1 VEYWNNGWRKII
13 LKNLSYPPNI
23 PVFHPSIIPKYW
35 SERSLYMEVRKVDRF
50 DEEVVASLA
59 QYTLPQI
66 LFKQA
71 ERLGPTKIAMREKM
85 YGIWLAYSWQDYFG
99 YTKNVALG
107 LLSLGLKRGENVGII
122 TDNHPEWLF
131 TEIGAQVLGA
141 ITVNLFTSSIAKEL
155 ATILKRIQAAYVIA
169 QDQEQVDKLLEMKEQ
184 LSHVR
189 KVIYIDPTGMRNYT
203 HHPWLM
209 SFQELIKRGK
219 ALDKAEPHRFEEE
232 LWKGKP
238 DEVALM
244 IMTSGTTGIP
254 KLAMISHQ
262 SFTEI
267 ARKWVETAPIGVGDN
282 WISITPTAWI
292 VDQMWGVGVSPLTGM
307 TMNFPETLETQAE
320 DFREIGPVVVIT
332 SSRFWEELASKIR
345 VKIADAGFVKR
356 KLFDLGEKIGGA
368 VVDRESKK
376 EPVPTFLGILH
387 KILARVVYRPLLD
400 RVGCAQIR
408 AAITGGHPISPDVIR
423 FFRAK
428 GLNLKHAY
436 GLTEGGGVFQVQP
449 DKEVKPE
456 TVGKPLPR
464 TEIRIAE
471 DQEVLVRTHSCFV
484 GYYQDPEATKKALID
499 GWLHTGD
506 AGYID
511 DDGHL
516 LIIGRKEEIM
526 RTKGGEAI
534 SSDFIETR
542 LKFSPYIKEAVVFG
556 EGRDYITG
564 FINIDF
570 GNVGSW
576 AEDRMIPYTTYTD
589 LSQQPRVEELILG
602 EVRLVNTQ
610 LPKPMRLKKIILL
623 YKLLDADDEELT
635 RTGKV
640 RRKFVYEQYIKL
652 IDAMYSEEKE
662 LEVTGKV
669 RYRDGQVGS
678 IETKVK
684 ILTVE

>member
-1 VEYWNNGWRKII
+1 M
-13 LKNLSYPPNI
+13 
-23 PVFHPSIIPKYW
+23 
-35 SERSLYMEVRKVDRF
+35 MEVRKTDQI
-50 DEEVVASLA
+50 DQQTLLSLMN
-59 QYTLPQI
+59 YTLPQI
-66 LFKQA
+66 LFQQA
-71 ERLGPTKIAMREKM
+71 KRFGSQKIAIREKM
-85 YGIWLAYSWQDYFG
+85 YGIWLSYTWEDYLR
-99 YTKNVALG
+99 YTKQVALG
-107 LLSLGLKRGENVGII
+107 LKSLGLQRGENIGII

-131 TEIGAQVLGA
+131 TEMGAQAIGA

-155 ATILKRIQAAYVIA
+155 AVMLNRIQAVFVVA
-169 QDQEQVDKLLEMKEQ
+169 QDQEQVDKLLEVKGD
-184 LSHVR
+184 LPHVR
-189 KVIYIDPTGMRNYT
+189 KVIYIDQTGMRTYVGN
-203 HHPWLM
+203 PWLM
-209 SFQELIKRGK
+209 SFKELLELGEKTDQEQPQL
-219 ALDKAEPHRFEEE
+219 FEEE

-254 KLAMISHQ
+254 KLAMISHR

-267 ARKWVETAPIGVGDN
+267 ARKWVETAPIGPEDN

-292 VDQMWGVGVSPLTGM
+292 VDQMWGMGVSPLSGM
-307 TMNFPETLETQAE
+307 AMNFPETLETQAE
-320 DFREIGPVVVIT
+320 DFREIGPVVIIT

-345 VKIADAGFVKR
+345 VKMADAGWVKR
-356 KLFDLGEKIGGA
+356 KLFHLGEKIGGA

-376 EPVPTFLGILH
+376 EPVPGALMILH
-387 KILARVVYRPLLD
+387 KIFSKIVYQPLLD
-400 RVGCAQIR
+400 RVGCSQIR

-464 TEIRIAE
+464 TEIKIAE
-471 DQEVLVRTHSCFV
+471 DQEVLVRTPSCFV
-484 GYYQDPEATKKALID
+484 GYYQDPEATQKALRD

-526 RTKGGEAI
+526 RTKGGDAI
-534 SSDFIETR
+534 SADFIETR
-542 LKFSPYIKEAVVFG
+542 LKFSPYIKEAVVWG

-589 LSQQPRVEELILG
+589 LSQRPEVEELILN
-602 EVRLVNTQ
+602 EVRYVNTQ

-640 RRKFVYEQYIKL
+640 RRKFVYEQYLNL
-652 IDAMYSEEKE
+652 IEAMYSDQKE

-669 RYRDGQVGS
+669 RYRDGHIGT
-678 IETKVK
+678 ITTKVR

>member
-1 VEYWNNGWRKII
+1 MVNKI
-13 LKNLSYPPNI
+13 
-23 PVFHPSIIPKYW
+23 
-35 SERSLYMEVRKVDRF
+35 ERF
-50 DEEVVASLA
+50 DQETLSSLMN
-59 QYTLPQI
+59 YTLPQI

-71 ERLGPTKIAMREKM
+71 KDLGANKIALREKM
-85 YGIWLAYSWQDYFG
+85 YGIWLSYNWTDYFS

-107 LLSLGLKRGENVGII
+107 LKALGLKRGENIGII

-131 TEIGAQVLGA
+131 TEIGAQALGA

-155 ATILKRIQAAYVIA
+155 TTMLNRIQAVYVVA

-184 LSHVR
+184 LPHVR
-189 KVIYIDPTGMRNYT
+189 KVIYVDQTGMRTYT
-203 HHPWLM
+203 NNPWLM
-209 SFQELIKRGK
+209 SFKELLDLGAKLDQEQSHL
-219 ALDKAEPHRFEEE
+219 FEEE

-254 KLAMISHQ
+254 KLAMISHR

-267 ARKWVETAPIGVGDN
+267 ARKWVETAPIGPGDN

-307 TMNFPETLETQAE
+307 AMNFPETLETQAE
-320 DFREIGPVVVIT
+320 DFREIGPVVIIT
-332 SSRFWEELASKIR
+332 SSRFWEDLASKIR
-345 VKIADAGFVKR
+345 VKIADAGWVKR
-356 KLFDLGEKIGGA
+356 KLFALGEKIGGSL
-368 VVDRESKK
+368 VDHESKK
-376 EPVPTFLGILH
+376 EPVPTTLQVLH
-387 KILARVVYRPLLD
+387 KIFARIVYRPLLD
-400 RVGCAQIR
+400 RVGCSQIR

-449 DKEVKPE
+449 DREVKPE
-456 TVGKPLPR
+456 SVGKPLPR
-464 TEIRIAE
+464 TEIKIAE
-471 DQEVLVRTHSCFV
+471 DQEVLVRTPSCFV
-484 GYYQDPEATKKALID
+484 GYYKDPEATNKALRD
-499 GWLHTGD
+499 GWLYTGD

-542 LKFSPYIKEAVVFG
+542 LKFSPYIKEAVVWG
-556 EGRDYITG
+556 EARDYITG

-589 LSQQPRVEELILG
+589 LSQQPPVEELILG
-602 EVRLVNTQ
+602 EVRHVNTQ

-652 IDAMYSEEKE
+652 IEAMYSGEKD
-662 LEVTGKV
+662 LEVTGNV
-669 RYRDGQVGS
+669 RYRDGHVGT
-678 IETKVK
+678 ITTRVK

>member
-1 VEYWNNGWRKII
+1 MRAGGTE
-13 LKNLSYPPNI
+13 
-23 PVFHPSIIPKYW
+23 
-35 SERSLYMEVRKVDRF
+35 RF
-50 DEEVVASLA
+50 DPQTLSSLA
-59 QYTLPQI
+59 ELTLPQI

-71 ERLGPTKIAMREKM
+71 ERFGTEKVAIREKA
-85 YGIWLAYSWQDYFG
+85 YGIWQAYHWRDYFR
-99 YTKNVALG
+99 YTKHTALG
-107 LLSLGLKRGENVGII
+107 LLTLGLKRGENVGII

-131 TEIGAQVLGA
+131 SEVGAQALGA
-141 ITVNLFTSSIAKEL
+141 ITVNLFTSAIAKEL
-155 ATILKRIQAAYVIA
+155 FTILNRIQAVHVIV
-169 QDQEQVDKLLEMKEQ
+169 QDQEQVDKLLEIKEH
-184 LSHVR
+184 LPHVR
-189 KVIYIDPTGMRNYT
+189 KVIYIDPTGMRTYAGN
-203 HHPWLM
+203 PWLL
-209 SFQELIKRGK
+209 SFQELLKLGEELER
-219 ALDKAEPHRFEEE
+219 AEPHKFEEE
-232 LWKGKP
+232 LWKGKAE
-238 DEVALM
+238 EVALM
-244 IMTSGTTGIP
+244 IMTSGTTGVP

-332 SSRFWEELASKIR
+332 SSRFWEDLASKIR
-345 VKIADAGFVKR
+345 VKIADAGFIKR
-356 KLFDLGEKIGGA
+356 KLFNVGEKIGGA

-376 EPVPTFLGILH
+376 APVPVHLEVLH
-387 KILARVVYRPLLD
+387 KLFARIIFRPLLD

-471 DQEVLVRTHSCFV
+471 DQEVLVKTPSCFV
-484 GYYQDPEATKKALID
+484 GYYQDPEATDSALKD

-516 LIIGRKEEIM
+516 LIIGRKQEIM
-526 RTKGGEAI
+526 RTKGGEAF
-534 SSDFIETR
+534 SPDFVETR
-542 LKFSPYIKEAVVFG
+542 LKFSPYVKEAVVFG

-589 LSQQPRVEELILG
+589 LSQQPPVEELILA
-602 EVRLVNTQ
+602 EVRQVNTQ
-610 LPKPMRLKKIILL
+610 LPKPMRLRRIILL

-640 RRKFVYEQYIKL
+640 RRKFVYEQYLQL
-652 IDAMYSEEKE
+652 IEAMYAERKE

-669 RYRDGQVGS
+669 RYRDGQVGT
-678 IETKVK
+678 IETRVR

>member
-1 VEYWNNGWRKII
+1 MERIDQAA
-13 LKNLSYPPNI
+13 LST
-23 PVFHPSIIPKYW
+23 
-35 SERSLYMEVRKVDRF
+35 
-50 DEEVVASLA
+50 LA
-59 QYTLPQI
+59 NYTLPQL

-71 ERLGPTKIAMREKM
+71 ERLGTGSIAIREKA
-85 YGIWLAYSWQDYFG
+85 YGIWLAYSWQDYFR
-99 YTKNVALG
+99 YTKHAALG
-107 LLSLGLKRGENVGII
+107 LFFLGLKRGENVGII
-122 TDNHPEWLF
+122 TNNHPEWLF
-131 TEIGAQVLGA
+131 TELGAQAMGA
-141 ITVNLFTSSIAKEL
+141 ITVNMFTSSIAKEL
-155 ATILKRIQAAYVIA
+155 TTMLNRIQAAFAIV

-184 LSHVR
+184 LPHVR

-203 HHPWLM
+203 QNPWLM
-209 SFQELIKRGK
+209 SFKELLNLGSDIDAKQPG
-219 ALDKAEPHRFEEE
+219 LFEEE

-238 DEVALM
+238 EEVALM

-267 ARKWVETAPIGVGDN
+267 ARKWVETAPIGSGDN

-292 VDQMWGVGVSPLTGM
+292 VDQMWGMGVSPLTGM
-307 TMNFPETLETQAE
+307 SMNFPETPETATE
-320 DFREIGPVVVIT
+320 DFREIGPAIIIT
-332 SSRFWEELASKIR
+332 SSRFWEDLASKIR
-345 VKIADAGFVKR
+345 VKIADAGWVKR
-356 KLFDLGEKIGGA
+356 NLFTLGEKIGGA
-368 VVDRESKK
+368 VVDREAKK
-376 EPVPTFLGILH
+376 EPVPSHLKLLH
-387 KILARVVYRPLLD
+387 RIAARVVYRPLLD

-408 AAITGGHPISPDVIR
+408 AAVTGGHPISPDVIR

-449 DKEVKPE
+449 DGEVKPE

-464 TEIRIAE
+464 TEIKIAE
-471 DQEVLVRTHSCFV
+471 DQEVLVKTPSCFV
-484 GYYQDPEATKKALID
+484 GYYQDPEATKKTLRD

-526 RTKGGEAI
+526 RTKAGEAI

-570 GNVGSW
+570 GNVGNW
-576 AEDRMIPYTTYTD
+576 AEDRMIPYTTYND
-589 LSQQPRVEELILG
+589 LSQQPPIEELILG

-610 LPKPMRLKKIILL
+610 LPRPMRLRKIILL

-652 IDAMYSEEKE
+652 IEAMYSGEKE
-662 LEVTGKV
+662 IEVTGKV
-669 RYRDGQVGS
+669 RYRDGQVGT
-678 IETKVK
+678 IETKVR

>member
-1 VEYWNNGWRKII
+1 MGNNMERFNQET
-13 LKNLSYPPNI
+13 LLSLMN
-23 PVFHPSIIPKYW
+23 F
-35 SERSLYMEVRKVDRF
+35 
-50 DEEVVASLA
+50 
-59 QYTLPQI
+59 TLPQI

-71 ERLGPTKIAMREKM
+71 KELGSNKIAIREKM
-85 YGIWLAYSWQDYFG
+85 YGIWLSYNWTDYFR

-107 LLSLGLKRGENVGII
+107 LKVLGLKRGENIGII

-131 TEIGAQVLGA
+131 TEIGAQALGA

-155 ATILKRIQAAYVIA
+155 TTMLNRIQAVFVVA

-184 LSHVR
+184 LSTVR
-189 KVIYIDPTGMRNYT
+189 KVIYVDQTGMRTYANN
-203 HHPWLM
+203 PWLM
-209 SFQELIKRGK
+209 SFKELLDLGAK
-219 ALDKAEPHRFEEE
+219 LDKEQPNLFEEE

-254 KLAMISHQ
+254 KLAMISHR

-267 ARKWVETAPIGVGDN
+267 ARKWVETAPIGPGDN

-307 TMNFPETLETQAE
+307 TMNFPETLETMTE
-320 DFREIGPVVVIT
+320 DFREIGPVVIIT
-332 SSRFWEELASKIR
+332 SSRFWEDLASKIR
-345 VKIADAGFVKR
+345 VKIADAGWVKR
-356 KLFDLGEKIGGA
+356 KLFALGEKIGGA
-368 VVDRESKK
+368 LVDHESKK
-376 EPVPTFLGILH
+376 EPVPTSLQILH
-387 KILARVVYRPLLD
+387 KILARIVYRPLLD
-400 RVGCAQIR
+400 RVGCAQIH

-456 TVGKPLPR
+456 SVGKPLPR
-464 TEIRIAE
+464 TEVKIAE
-471 DQEVLVRTHSCFV
+471 DQEVLVRTPSCFV

-542 LKFSPYIKEAVVFG
+542 LKFSPYIKEAVVWG
-556 EGRDYITG
+556 EARDYITG

-589 LSQQPRVEELILG
+589 LSQQPPVEELILG

-610 LPKPMRLKKIILL
+610 LPKPMRLHKIILL

-640 RRKFVYEQYIKL
+640 RRKFVYEQYNNL
-652 IDAMYSEEKE
+652 IEAMYSGQKD

-669 RYRDGQVGS
+669 RYRDGQVGT
-678 IETKVK
+678 ITTKVK
-684 ILTVE
+684 MLDVE